1 MEYIAILLLTSDN
14 ISVLQHL
21 YRKDFSFRIRMAY
34 IRVGGLICGEMLWEV
49 NIIMC
54 VQYVIVDATS

>member
-1 MEYIAILLLTSDN
+1 
-14 ISVLQHL
+14 
-21 YRKDFSFRIRMAY
+21 MAY

-54 VQYVIVDATS
+54 VQFIADATS